1 MVVNPENITLRLV
14 TYGIPIF
21 EEVDLISKSTVDP
34 VFNIIVT
41 RSSFVLF
48 RENVFRKCS
57 WIFEFIRSFVLLF
70 ELQLQPVA
78 PSCKRLWF
86 AHQLHRSCGVHCPR
100 WWSVCR
106 ENIWIGCRWVQVR
119 WIGFWSFQISAFFTF
134 KAKLGLVWREIRRSH
149 LQLGTSKMNWVLKL
163 SDQRFFH
170 V

>member
-57 WIFEFIRSFVLLF
+57 
-70 ELQLQPVA
+70 
-78 PSCKRLWF
+78 
-86 AHQLHRSCGVHCPR
+86 
-100 WWSVCR
+100 
-106 ENIWIGCRWVQVR
+106 
-119 WIGFWSFQISAFFTF
+119 
-134 KAKLGLVWREIRRSH
+134 
-149 LQLGTSKMNWVLKL
+149 
-163 SDQRFFH
+163 
-170 V
+170 